1 MVIVVWFWERHF
13 ALTPVCSKAIN
24 VGTKEFG
31 QKILVILMEEWVG
44 YSGGSVG
51 SVELSISSLKAL
63 EIMLPKT

>member
-1 MVIVVWFWERHF
+1 
-13 ALTPVCSKAIN
+13 
-24 VGTKEFG
+24 
-31 QKILVILMEEWVG
+31 MEEWVG

>member
-1 MVIVVWFWERHF
+1 MI
-13 ALTPVCSKAIN
+13 LGNTLCSYSSVCSKAIN

-31 QKILVILMEEWVG
+31 LKILVILMEEWVG

-51 SVELSISSLKAL
+51 SVELSLSSLKAL